1 MTRPTAQDA
10 LTEEELEHL
19 LAQIATA
26 GPAGK
31 RNLALLTLMAD
42 TGLRVAEALTLA
54 TGDLVKKGGV
64 ITHVQVRHGKGGKT
78 ASLPV
83 TLRAAARLG
92 EWLESRAVQGVG
104 NGAVFCTIS
113 RGRHFT
119 PQAGP
124 QGFIAGA
131 GAETTLEPGRPV
143 SARYVRQVLDR
154 LAEKAGLERH
164 ISPHTLRHT
173 FATHLLR
180 MTGNLELT
188 RKALRHSRVTTTAE
202 VYSHLLGRDVEEA
215 VLALRGEGA
224 SEEAPLPQALDLAG
238 RLAAMKGQLET
249 LERQLAAISRQGGTD
264 RGERQSRTAGG
275 SGRAPQ
281 GGHR

>member
-10 LTEEELEHL
+10 LTEEELDNL
-19 LAQIATA
+19 LQQIATA
-26 GPAGK
+26 GPSGK

-42 TGLRVAEALTLA
+42 TGLRVAEALALT
-54 TGDLVKKGGV
+54 TGDLVKQGGV
-64 ITHVQVRHGKGGKT
+64 ITHVHVRSGKGGKT

-92 EWLESRAVQGVG
+92 EWLEARPSLGIC

-113 RGRHFT
+113 RGKR
-119 PQAGP
+119 G
-124 QGFIAGA
+124 GFG
-131 GAETTLEPGRPV
+131 GEHTLEPGHPI

-154 LAEKAGLERH
+154 LAERAGLERH

-180 MTGNLELT
+180 RTGNLELT

-215 VLALRGEGA
+215 VLALRGEAGA
-224 SEEAPLPQALDLAG
+224 AAAPSWAATPAPDLAAQI
-238 RLAAMKGQLET
+238 AALRE
-249 LERQLAAISRQGGTD
+249 QLAALEQQIVTGKKPTIHG
-264 RGERQSRTAGG
+264 
-275 SGRAPQ
+275 
-281 GGHR
+281 